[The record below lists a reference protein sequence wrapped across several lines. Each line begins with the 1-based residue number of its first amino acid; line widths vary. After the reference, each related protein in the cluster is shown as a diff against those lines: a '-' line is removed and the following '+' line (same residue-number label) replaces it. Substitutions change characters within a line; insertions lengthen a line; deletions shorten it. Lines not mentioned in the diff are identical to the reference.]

1 MKKIFGGLGQF
12 FKSIF
17 AGDVEG
23 AIEGLKVALEGLK
36 QVGAAVSRA
45 LQKAWQELLNWLGQK
60 LGPEWKAF
68 FERIGGYFG
77 AWVANLKLGFQGI
90 ITFIKGVFTG
100 NWRSAWNG
108 VVQAF
113 SSAFGRVRSIAS
125 SALGAIS
132 GLVSSIASKVSGLI
146 SKISS
151 AKSGASSLP
160 STVPGNAL
168 GTSYWKGGW
177 TRINEKG
184 GEILNLP
191 RGTQIIPHD
200 VSMEIARNAGAQTG
214 SRSITIAKI
223 ADTVTIREEADINKI
238 AQAIAEEIEKVEGD
252 VVHDAA

>member
-1 MKKIFGGLGQF
+1 MSYQTADLNNLFIKRPYRRERVSSYDRNGLNDDRIHIASGQTTE
-12 FKSIF
+12 F
-17 AGDVEG
+17 AC
-23 AIEGLKVALEGLK
+23 IEGPAVITHFWCTYGTTTKSDIDDALTAG
-36 QVGAAVSRA
+36 
-45 LQKAWQELLNWLGQK
+45 K
-60 LGPEWKAF
+60 LPMVING
-68 FERIGGYFG
+68 
-77 AWVANLKLGFQGI
+77 
-90 ITFIKGVFTG
+90 GVFTG
-100 NWRSAWNG
+100 NWRAAWNG